1 MTAAAVAAGRG
12 ARAQAQRERILDAAE
27 RCFVAQ
33 GFHAASM
40 ASVAQAASMS
50 PGLIYRYFPSKHAI
64 ILGIIER
71 QLEKGRA
78 RIAALSASTDLA
90 QHLTASFR
98 EWRDRSSA
106 EFNVPLFLSMN
117 ADAARDATIADA
129 LRASDRSIRTEL
141 VAWLQAAAAARGGT
155 LDATTAA
162 PRAALLQSLFEG
174 MALRSVREPDLDLAA
189 MEPQLRRLF
198 AFLLEP

>member
-1 MTAAAVAAGRG
+1 MTAAEVQAGRG
-12 ARAQAQRERILDAAE
+12 ERAQAQRERILDAAE

-98 EWRDRSSA
+98 GWRDRSSA
-106 EFNVPLFLSMN
+106 ELNVPLFLSMN
-117 ADAARDATIADA
+117 ADAARDATIANA
-129 LRASDRSIRTEL
+129 MRASDRSIRTDL
-141 VAWLQAAAAARGGT
+141 VAWLQSAAEARGGR
-155 LDATTAA
+155 LDAATAA
-162 PRAALLQSLFEG
+162 LRAALLQSLFEG
-174 MALRSVREPDLDLAA
+174 MALRSVREPDLDLET

-198 AFLLEP
+198 SFLLEP